1 MAAADFFAFFL
12 PETEAE
18 LLGEAANLPKTPTI
32 QRGLEEDGVIA
43 YITYIW
49 SGWLFF
55 NDLTN
60 PLSTRVRYSSDK
72 LTTT

>member
-18 LLGEAANLPKTPTI
+18 LLGEAANLPKTPKTI
-32 QRGLEEDGVIA
+32 QGGLEEDGVIA
-43 YITYIW
+43 YITYI
-49 SGWLFF
+49 WLFF

-60 PLSTRVRYSSDK
+60 PLSTRVRESSDK
-72 LTTT
+72 LTT